1 MWCHVCAA
9 MSSIELAGL
18 SHRIRS
24 VRRSLRRQL
33 DESQGSWSGLSAS
46 CVRQALLVYLWSQAK
61 TSHHALD
68 AAATYLARAAPLVI
82 VQVAVSAK
90 DAFDAL
96 FAATSAAVDGSVE
109 HRPTCIGAVPG
120 LWFHYTI
127 PASWLGQVSKCRVWS
142 GPHKAAVSKT
152 GFALCSGRP
161 SRGCR
166 EPVFAFPWWP
176 SIPTDIFET
185 FSESLERAHRH
196 LTCHSLFANP
206 CVAGEGVEL
215 VGLGRFGTQF
225 WKQFWNPNLR
235 SPWLR

>member
-1 MWCHVCAA
+1 
-9 MSSIELAGL
+9 MSTTELAGL
-18 SHRIRS
+18 SRRIRS

-46 CVRQALLVYLWSQAK
+46 CVRQAVLVYVWAK
-61 TSHHALD
+61 QRCRHSLD
-68 AAATYLARAAPLVI
+68 AGRRGCLPHCTGGRVGKGYLRCFVCRYFG
-82 VQVAVSAK
+82 S
-90 DAFDAL
+90 
-96 FAATSAAVDGSVE
+96 VDSSVE

-120 LWFHYTI
+120 LWFQYPI

-142 GPHKAAVSKT
+142 GPHKAAASNI
-152 GFALCSGRP
+152 GFALCSGWP

-166 EPVFAFPWWP
+166 EPPAFAFPWRL
-176 SIPTDIFET
+176 SIPTEIFET

-206 CVAGEGVEL
+206 CVGVEL